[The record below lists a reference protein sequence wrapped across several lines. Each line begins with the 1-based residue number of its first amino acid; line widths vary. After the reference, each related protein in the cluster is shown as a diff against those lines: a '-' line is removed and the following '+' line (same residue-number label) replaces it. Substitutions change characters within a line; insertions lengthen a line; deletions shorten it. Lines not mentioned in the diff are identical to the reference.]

1 MENKEK
7 NYIENLMKSY
17 QGKETSKL
25 EQLRQLDK
33 RVKRPATVF
42 AYVFGTIGA
51 LVLGF
56 GMCLAMEVLFD
67 LMPLG
72 IVIGIVGIF
81 MVSVNY
87 FLYQRILDRRKNKYT
102 SEIMELSK
110 SLLNE

>member
-1 MENKEK
+1 M
-7 NYIENLMKSY
+7 
-17 QGKETSKL
+17 
-25 EQLRQLDK
+25 
-33 RVKRPATVF
+33 
-42 AYVFGTIGA
+42 
-51 LVLGF
+51 VLGF